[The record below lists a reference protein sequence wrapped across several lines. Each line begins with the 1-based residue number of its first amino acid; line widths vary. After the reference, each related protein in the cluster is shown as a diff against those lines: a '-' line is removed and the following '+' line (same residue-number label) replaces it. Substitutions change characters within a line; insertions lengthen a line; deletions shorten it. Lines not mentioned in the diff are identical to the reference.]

1 MHIIVNFVLFLDPSH
16 PPEKTFIQKESDK
29 FLEGAAKEAGKETV
43 DYASQAAQ
51 DPQQAAANAQQQ
63 AQASRFSISTR
74 EHQYTVPSEESADR
88 ILLAL

>member
-51 DPQQAAANAQQQ
+51 DPQQAAANAPQQ

-74 EHQYTVPSEESADR
+74 
-88 ILLAL
+88 

>member
-63 AQASRFSISTR
+63 AQVSHFSMYTP
-74 EHQYTVPSEESADR
+74 EHQNTAPSEESADR
-88 ILLAL
+88 TLLA

>member
-63 AQASRFSISTR
+63 AQVSRFSISTR
-74 EHQYTVPSEESADR
+74 DHQNTGPSEESADR